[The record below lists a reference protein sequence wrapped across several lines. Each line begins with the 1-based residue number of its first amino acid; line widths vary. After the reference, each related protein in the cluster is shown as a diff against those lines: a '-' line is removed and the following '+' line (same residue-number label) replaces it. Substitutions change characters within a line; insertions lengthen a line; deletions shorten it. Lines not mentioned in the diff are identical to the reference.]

1 MTISKRI
8 FVGEVNE
15 LSNCICVSILGS
27 ITGGK
32 LLTVSNADGDKKF
45 HML

>member
-8 FVGEVNE
+8 FVGEVKE
-15 LSNCICVSILGS
+15 LANRIYVSIIGC